1 MKIAQIAPLMESVPP
16 RWYGGTERVVS
27 YLTEELVN
35 QGHAVTLFASG
46 DSRTTA
52 RLTAICSEA
61 IRLSPKIRDP
71 IPYYSLMLEEIRRR
85 ADDFDIFHFHIDCLQ
100 YPLLRA
106 LQLPSVTTMHGR
118 LDLPEYASLFAQ
130 FSEMPLVSISNAQ
143 RKPLAKAHW
152 VGTVYHGF
160 PDDLLQFCPEPQ
172 NYLAF
177 LGRISVEKRPDR
189 AIEIAQ
195 RAQVPVRIAAKVD
208 SADRKYFD
216 DHIRGLLDQPNV
228 KFSGEIDEAGKS
240 EFLGGAQALL
250 FPIDWPEPFGLVM
263 IEAMACGTPVIAWRC
278 GSVTEIIEDGVTGFI
293 VDNMD
298 DAIAA
303 VRRLH
308 EIDRRQVR
316 RRFLERFSAPQMAAG
331 YVEVYQRLLKKNEPR
346 LSIIR

>member
-16 RWYGGTERVVS
+16 RLYGGTERVVS
-27 YLTEELVN
+27 YLTEELVA

-46 DSRTTA
+46 DSRTSA
-52 RLTAICSEA
+52 RLAPICDEA

-85 ADDFDIFHFHIDCLQ
+85 SGEFDIFHFHVDCLQ

-118 LDLPEYASLFAQ
+118 LDMPEYAALFAQ

-152 VGTVYHGF
+152 AGTVYHGL
-160 PDDLLQFCPEPQ
+160 PANLLRFSAAPQ

-177 LGRISVEKRPDR
+177 LGRISAEKRPDR
-189 AIEIAQ
+189 AIQIARSVQ
-195 RAQVPVRIAAKVD
+195 MPLRIAAKVD
-208 SADRKYFD
+208 AADRKYFE
-216 DHIRGLLDQPNV
+216 DHIRGLLDQPDV
-228 KFSGEIDEAGKS
+228 EFAGEIEEAGKS
-240 EFLGGAQALL
+240 EFLGGARALL

-278 GSVTEIIEDGVTGFI
+278 GSVMEIVEDGVTGFI
-293 VDNMD
+293 VDDMD
-298 DAIAA
+298 AAIAA
-303 VRRLH
+303 VGRIDEL
-308 EIDRRQVR
+308 DRRQIR
-316 RRFLERFSAPQMAAG
+316 RRFLERFSAAKMAAG
-331 YVEVYQRLLKKNEPR
+331 YVEIYQRLLRKNEPR
-346 LSIIR
+346 LSIIG